1 MVVATC
7 EIDLQLPGV
16 RSLKEKRSI
25 LKGLIARLHKQFNVA
40 CAEVDLHDVWQS
52 SVIGLAV
59 VSTSVPHTQHV
70 LENIVAWIEHYR
82 PDLIVVDYHIEIIR

>member
-7 EIDLQLPGV
+7 EIDLHLPGV
-16 RSLKEKRSI
+16 KSLKEKRSI
-25 LKGLIARLHKQFNVA
+25 LKGLIARLNKQFNVA

-59 VSTSVPHTQHV
+59 VSTTVPHTQRM
-70 LENIVAWIEHYR
+70 LETIVAWIEYNR
-82 PDLIVVDYHIEIIR
+82 PDITIAGYHIEVIR